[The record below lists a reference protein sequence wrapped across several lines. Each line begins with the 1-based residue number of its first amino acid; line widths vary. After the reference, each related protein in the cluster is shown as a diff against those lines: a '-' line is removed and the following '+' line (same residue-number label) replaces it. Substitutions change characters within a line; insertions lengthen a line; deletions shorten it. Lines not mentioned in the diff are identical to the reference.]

1 MIVYCNKWNIIQYLF
16 YYCVPLPLG
25 RMGVQISQPSP
36 YVVRIGQR
44 VSFECTASDP
54 GASVYWQYPDA
65 RRAVSA
71 ETTRV
76 CST

>member
-1 MIVYCNKWNIIQYLF
+1 MIVYNLMNIMRYMYYYL
-16 YYCVPLPLG
+16 VPLPLG

-36 YVVRIGQR
+36 YVVRFGQR

-54 GASVYWQYPDA
+54 GANVYWQYPDP
-65 RRAVSA
+65 RRAESA

-76 CST
+76 CGT